1 MGAKHVSHTE
11 DFAQTFYFLLFILEE
26 RSEINISITL
36 YLECGGVRASVRA
49 CACVRARAC
58 VCGKSAHIRAICEQA
73 TSRPGVLSSAMHI
86 ILAFAG
92 RPSRL
97 VVNNNNKK
105 SAVPWTNRT
114 SINVHKPAL
123 ERWGAQLHASR

>member
-1 MGAKHVSHTE
+1 MNEPIPSGTNAS
-11 DFAQTFYFLLFILEE
+11 
-26 RSEINISITL
+26 
-36 YLECGGVRASVRA
+36 VRVRA

-58 VCGKSAHIRAICEQA
+58 VCGKSAHTRAICEQA

-86 ILAFAG
+86 ILAFAA

-97 VVNNNNKK
+97 VVNNNKK
-105 SAVPWTNRT
+105 STVPWTNRT